1 MLETE
6 RMSKITIAVSKIKQ
20 KEVIKTLHDLKVLH
34 IVEHKKTEELDIGT
48 PIGSSE
54 KIAELLV
61 KITSILSESKEA
73 VSKEEL
79 DSINRTQNLTQNTGN
94 AGFSLEEIE
103 AKVTEV
109 ETIIKEK
116 KEIISKIDASASKKK
131 ELIQKLDVL
140 NSLYLNLESYKL
152 FKSIACFVGT
162 IKHKEGLKDGLE
174 KVTGTFKL
182 HTSQN
187 CKDLVVAL
195 FVDRKKEK
203 EALEVLKQYNFTEL
217 ELNFIEDMKGLPLSH
232 ITRLNSEL
240 QKQISEK
247 NAIIKNIETVK
258 SKNIEILYQYKKF
271 LSIEAE
277 KAEAPL
283 TFGQTKE
290 AVIITGWAPS
300 KRVDKITEKLE
311 NVTNNRIS
319 IEQVAPDKHE
329 SVPIKLKNNL
339 IVKPFEFFMNLY
351 TLPTYKEIDPSFFI
365 FLTFP
370 IFFGF
375 MLGDVGY
382 GIATLLLFLIL
393 KRLIPAAK
401 DLLKAMMAC
410 SYWSILF
417 GFMFG
422 EYFGFEYVKSHAW
435 QTIIE
440 TLKLPLHKELI
451 EGAKSEIVYEFPRLI
466 NRMHGEVNVLGNEI
480 NLVLVIGAIIGVFH
494 INLSI
499 LLGFINEWKGHGLKT
514 AILARASW
522 YVFEVG
528 LGIIALKSL
537 GLITISNYI
546 GIALFIISVIM
557 IYLGEGA
564 QGIIEIPSIFSN
576 TLSYLRLGAVGL
588 ASVGLAVV
596 INEKLAMPFMEKGG
610 IFILISIL
618 ILIVGHGINIALGII
633 GPFLHAIR
641 LHYVE
646 FFMRFYKGGG
656 KPFKPFGANANND
669 EESE

>member
-20 KEVIKTLHDLKVLH
+20 KSVIKTLHDLKVLH
-34 IVEHKKTEELDIGT
+34 ITEHKKTDELDIGT
-48 PIGSSE
+48 PIGNSE

-61 KITSILSESKEA
+61 KITSILSDSKELI
-73 VSKEEL
+73 SKEEL
-79 DSINRTQNLTQNTGN
+79 DHINQTQNLTQK
-94 AGFSLEEIE
+94 ALFSLEEIE
-103 AKVTEV
+103 LKVKEV

-116 KEIISKIDASASKKK
+116 RESISKIDALVSKKK
-131 ELIQKLDVL
+131 ELVQKLDVL
-140 NSLYLNLESYKL
+140 NSLYLNLESYKP
-152 FKSIACFVGT
+152 FKSISCFVGT
-162 IKHKEGLKDGLE
+162 IKHKEGLKDKLE
-174 KVTGTFKL
+174 KVTGVFKL
-182 HTSQN
+182 HTSKN

-203 EALEVLKQYNFTEL
+203 EALDILKQYNFTEL
-217 ELNFIEDMKGLPLSH
+217 DLTFIEDMKGLPLIH
-232 ITRLNSEL
+232 ITKLNSEI
-240 QKQISEK
+240 QKHISEK
-247 NAIIKNIETVK
+247 NMFVKNIENIK
-258 SKNIEILYQYKKF
+258 SKNFEVLHCYKNF
-271 LSIEAE
+271 LEIEAE

-283 TFGQTKE
+283 KFGQTKD
-290 AVIITGWAPS
+290 VTIITGWVPN
-300 KRVDKITEKLE
+300 KRVDKITGELE
-311 NVTNNRIS
+311 SITNNRIL
-319 IEQVAPDKHE
+319 IENIAPDKHE
-329 SVPIKLKNNL
+329 SVPVKLKNNL

-351 TLPTYKEIDPSFFI
+351 TLPTYREIDPSFFI

-382 GIATLLLFLIL
+382 GIATLLLFWFL
-393 KRLIPAAK
+393 KKAIPAAK

-410 SYWSILF
+410 SYWSVLF

-422 EYFGFEYVKSHAW
+422 EYFGFEYVKSHTW
-435 QTIIE
+435 QIIIE

-451 EGAKSEIVYEFPRLI
+451 EGAESGIIYEFPRLI

-480 NLVLVIGAIIGVFH
+480 NLVLVIGAIIGFIH

-499 LLGFINEWKGHGLKT
+499 LLGFINEWKNHGLKT
-514 AILARASW
+514 AFLARASW
-522 YVFEVG
+522 YIFEAG
-528 LGIIALKSL
+528 LAIIALTSL
-537 GLITISNYI
+537 KIITTIPNYI
-546 GIALFIISVIM
+546 GIALAIISAIM
-557 IYLGEGA
+557 IYLGEGV
-564 QGIIEIPSIFSN
+564 QGIIEIPSLFSN

-610 IFILISIL
+610 IFIFISII
-618 ILIVGHGINIALGII
+618 ILIIGHTINIALGII

-656 KPFKPFGANANND
+656 KPFKPFGASAND
-669 EESE
+669 EGESE

>member
-20 KEVIKTLHDLKVLH
+20 KSVIKTLHDLKVLH
-34 IVEHKKTEELDIGT
+34 IVEHRKTEELDIGT
-48 PIGSSE
+48 PIGNSE

-61 KITSILSESKEA
+61 KITSILSDSKEA
-73 VSKEEL
+73 ISKEEL
-79 DSINRTQNLTQNTGN
+79 NNIILAQSIIQN
-94 AGFSLEEIE
+94 ADFSLDEIE
-103 AKVTEV
+103 TKVKEV
-109 ETIIKEK
+109 ETVIKEK
-116 KEIISKIDASASKKK
+116 KESISKIDASVSKKK
-131 ELIQKLDVL
+131 ELILKLDVL
-140 NSLYLNLESYKL
+140 NSLYLNLESYKP
-152 FKSIACFVGT
+152 FKSIICFVGT
-162 IKHKEGLKDGLE
+162 IKHKEGLKDKLE
-174 KVTGTFKL
+174 KVTSTFKL

-203 EALEVLKQYNFTEL
+203 EALDVLKQYNFTEL
-217 ELNFIEDMKGLPLSH
+217 DLTFIEEMKGLPLSH
-232 ITRLNSEL
+232 ITKLNSDI
-240 QKQISEK
+240 QKHIAEK
-247 NAIIKNIETVK
+247 NAIIKKIETIK
-258 SKNIEILYQYKKF
+258 SKNIEIMYQYKNF

-283 TFGQTKE
+283 NFGQTKE
-290 AVIITGWAPS
+290 TVIITGWVPS

-311 NVTNNRIS
+311 SITNNRIF
-319 IEQVAPDKHE
+319 IEPIAPDKHE

-351 TLPTYKEIDPSFFI
+351 TLPKYKEIDPSFFI

-382 GIATLLLFLIL
+382 GIVTLLLFLIL

-401 DLLKAMMAC
+401 DLLKAMMVC
-410 SYWSILF
+410 SFWSILF
-417 GFMFG
+417 GFIFG

-451 EGAKSEIVYEFPRLI
+451 EGAKNEIVYEFPRLI

-480 NLVLVIGAIIGVFH
+480 NLVLVIGAIIGFFH

-499 LLGFINEWKGHGLKT
+499 LLGFINELKGHGLKT

-522 YVFEVG
+522 YVFEAG
-528 LGIIALKSL
+528 LALIVLKSL
-537 GLITISNYI
+537 GIITASSYTNYI
-546 GIALFIISVIM
+546 GIALLVISIVM

-656 KPFKPFGANANND
+656 KPFKPFGANANNE

>member
-20 KEVIKTLHDLKVLH
+20 KSVIKTLHDLKVLH
-34 IVEHKKTEELDIGT
+34 IVEHRKTEELDIGT
-48 PIGSSE
+48 PIGNSE

-61 KITSILSESKEA
+61 KITSILSDSKEA
-73 VSKEEL
+73 ISKEEL
-79 DSINRTQNLTQNTGN
+79 NNIILAQSIIQN
-94 AGFSLEEIE
+94 ADFSLDEIE
-103 AKVTEV
+103 TKVKEV
-109 ETIIKEK
+109 ETVIKEK
-116 KEIISKIDASASKKK
+116 KESISKIDASVSKKK
-131 ELIQKLDVL
+131 ELILKLDVL
-140 NSLYLNLESYKL
+140 NSLYLNLESYKP
-152 FKSIACFVGT
+152 FKSIICFVGT
-162 IKHKEGLKDGLE
+162 IKHKEGLKDKLE
-174 KVTGTFKL
+174 KVTSTFKL

-203 EALEVLKQYNFTEL
+203 EALDVLKQYNFTEL
-217 ELNFIEDMKGLPLSH
+217 DLTFIEEMKGLPLSH
-232 ITRLNSEL
+232 ITKLNSDI
-240 QKQISEK
+240 QKHIAEK
-247 NAIIKNIETVK
+247 NAIIKKIETIK
-258 SKNIEILYQYKKF
+258 SKNIEIMYQYKNF

-283 TFGQTKE
+283 NFGQTKE
-290 AVIITGWAPS
+290 T
-300 KRVDKITEKLE
+300 
-311 NVTNNRIS
+311 
-319 IEQVAPDKHE
+319 DKHE

-351 TLPTYKEIDPSFFI
+351 TLPKYKEIDPSFFI

-382 GIATLLLFLIL
+382 GIVTLLLFLIL

-401 DLLKAMMAC
+401 DLLKAMMVC
-410 SYWSILF
+410 SFWSILF
-417 GFMFG
+417 GFIFG

-451 EGAKSEIVYEFPRLI
+451 EGAKNEIVYEFPRLI

-480 NLVLVIGAIIGVFH
+480 NLVLVIGAIIGFFH

-499 LLGFINEWKGHGLKT
+499 LLGFINELKGHGLKT

-522 YVFEVG
+522 YVFEAG
-528 LGIIALKSL
+528 LALIVLKSL
-537 GLITISNYI
+537 GIISASSYTNYI
-546 GIALFIISVIM
+546 GIALLVISIVM

-633 GPFLHAIR
+633 
-641 LHYVE
+641 
-646 FFMRFYKGGG
+646 
-656 KPFKPFGANANND
+656 
-669 EESE
+669 